1 MKLKPRFS
9 FEERGFFMSAV
20 WSISKSHDKK
30 YHQKKYHQKKT
41 ANRLRSFLQIAL

>member
-30 YHQKKYHQKKT
+30 YHQKKT